1 MNYMSAKIN
10 DSVGYPFNLIDA
22 IFCKE
27 FVWVDDEDHMNGLNH
42 ALATLSERERKII
55 RMRYY
60 DIMTLEDVAKA
71 FNVTRERIRQIEAKA
86 VRKLRHPTRQNFI
99 LHGYEGGAELKNL
112 KAREEELDNREKLI
126 EKREKALQDIL
137 ERYKPKFD
145 ALHINIDMPFEMIQK
160 EVELSIDI
168 AEMDLS
174 VRSYN
179 CLKRIGINTIHDLI
193 DVVEGDDYLDLMK
206 ARNLGRKSLRE
217 IIEKLDAMTGK
228 EYSRKYC
235 L

>member
-1 MNYMSAKIN
+1 MSTN
-10 DSVGYPFNLIDA
+10 VLNSVGYPFNLIDA
-22 IFCKE
+22 IFCGE
-27 FVWVDDEDHMNGLNH
+27 YEWLDDEDHMNGLNH
-42 ALATLSERERKII
+42 ALGTLSEREQKVI

-86 VRKLRHPTRQNFI
+86 VRKLRHPARQNFI

-112 KAREEELDNREKLI
+112 KVREEELDNREKLI

-145 ALHINIDMPFEMIQK
+145 ALHINIDMPLEMIQK
-160 EVELSIDI
+160 EVELSVDI

-193 DVVEGDDYLDLMK
+193 DVVEGDDYLDLIK

>member
-1 MNYMSAKIN
+1 MPFLNIKN
-10 DSVGYPFNLIDA
+10 DVGYPFNLIDA
-22 IFCKE
+22 IFCDE
-27 FVWVDDEDHMNGLNH
+27 IVWVDDEDHIAGLEH
-42 ALATLSERERKII
+42 ALLTLSDREQKVIQ
-55 RMRYY
+55 MRYH
-60 DIMTLEDVAKA
+60 DIMTLEEVARD
-71 FNVTRERIRQIEAKA
+71 FNITRERIRQIEAKA
-86 VRKLRHPTRQNFI
+86 VRKLRHPARKNFI

-145 ALHINIDMPFEMIQK
+145 ALHINIDMPLEMIQK

>member
-1 MNYMSAKIN
+1 MSTNVLNSA
-10 DSVGYPFNLIDA
+10 GYPFNLIDA
-22 IFCKE
+22 IFCRE
-27 FVWVDDEDHMNGLNH
+27 YEWLDDEDHMTGLNH
-42 ALATLSERERKII
+42 ALGTLSEREQKII
-55 RMRYY
+55 RMRFY
-60 DIMTLEDVAKA
+60 DIMTLEDVAKS
-71 FNVTRERIRQIEAKA
+71 FNVTRERIRQIEAKSI
-86 VRKLRHPTRQNFI
+86 RKLRHPARKNFI
-99 LHGYEGGAELKNL
+99 LHGYEGGAELKKL
-112 KAREEELDNREKLI
+112 QAREEEIDNREKLI

-160 EVELSIDI
+160 EVELSVDI

-193 DVVEGDDYLDLMK
+193 DVVEGDDYLVLMK